1 MFEGKFECNGEN
13 IEKCKTFFVLIKK
26 EVTNTDKDRNESI
39 VTISYKIKTIDSARF
54 IAISV
59 SNLVDNLGQ
68 RIHKVK

>member
-1 MFEGKFECNGEN
+1 M
-13 IEKCKTFFVLIKK
+13 
-26 EVTNTDKDRNESI
+26 TNTDKDRNESI

-59 SNLVDNLGQ
+59 SNLVDNLRQ